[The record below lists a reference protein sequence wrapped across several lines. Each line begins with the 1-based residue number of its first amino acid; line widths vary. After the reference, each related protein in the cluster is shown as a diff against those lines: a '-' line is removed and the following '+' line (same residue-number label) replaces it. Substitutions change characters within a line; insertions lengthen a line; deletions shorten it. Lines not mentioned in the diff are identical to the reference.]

1 MGFVLLMIQRL
12 LVQEPS
18 GLSIFLALGS
28 DQISAVGQEPEGLVQ
43 VLSGIYVGLDPEPF
57 IQAPSGLP
65 IFVAMG
71 SDQNLL
77 LVRNQRV
84 CSKYTLQ
91 CYFRFSTIGMSP
103 NICCWS

>member
-43 VLSGIYVGLDPEPF
+43 VLSGIYVGLHPEPF
-57 IQAPSGLP
+57 IQAPSGLS
-65 IFVAMG
+65 IFVSLG

-77 LVRNQRV
+77 LDRNLYHIQRV
-84 CSKYTLQ
+84 C
-91 CYFRFSTIGMSP
+91 I
-103 NICCWS
+103 IV